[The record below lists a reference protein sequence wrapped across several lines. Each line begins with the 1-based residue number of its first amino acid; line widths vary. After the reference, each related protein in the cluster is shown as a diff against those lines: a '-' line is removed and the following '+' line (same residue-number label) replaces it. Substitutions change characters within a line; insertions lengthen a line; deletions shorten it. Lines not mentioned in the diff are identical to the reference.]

1 MTELAI
7 AAIVFVALHILPA
20 MNSREWMISKIGNVA
35 YMALFSIA
43 SSLGMIWLIIAYRN
57 APAST
62 PLYETGP
69 ALNWFTITAMLIA
82 LIFAVCGTTSRN
94 PSSILGKDALK
105 TPHSWN
111 DIFAVTRHP
120 VMWAIMIWA
129 GLHLLNRPD
138 LTSALL
144 FGPLALLAIAGSFRQ
159 EIRKQ
164 KEFGDD
170 WQDFASHTSFVPFV
184 GILNGKAKLHLRE
197 LGAWKIVA
205 AVGIWLVLIAGHLPI
220 IGISPIPI

>member
-20 MNSREWMISKIGNVA
+20 MNAREWMIRKIGNPA
-35 YMALFSIA
+35 YMVLFSLA
-43 SSLGMIWLIIAYRN
+43 STFGMIWLITAYRN

-62 PLYETGP
+62 PLYETSP
-69 ALNWFTITAMLIA
+69 ALNWFTIAAMLIP
-82 LIFAVCGTTSRN
+82 LIFVVSGTTSRN
-94 PSSILGKDALK
+94 PSSILGKEALK
-105 TPHSWN
+105 TPHHWN
-111 DIFAVTRHP
+111 DIFAITRHP

-159 EIRKQ
+159 EIRKR
-164 KEFGDD
+164 KEFGDA
-170 WQDFASHTSFVPFV
+170 WQDFASHTSFVPFA
-184 GILNGKAKLHLRE
+184 GILSGKAKLHLRE
-197 LGAWKIVA
+197 LGAWKIVV

-220 IGISPIPI
+220 IGVSPIPV